1 MQIIRFKLQWL
12 LFRYPAPLFYFSTS
26 PLLFFFIILFRVA
39 WWQWWHFRAIFL
51 LLPGHSKQCRCR
63 LAFWH
68 AIVEK
73 QQQAVWWP
81 LAKEFLMFSCQVQVR
96 SSHVYRRVSH
106 CHLRLGI
113 PAPSSSL
120 PQVKPPFGYAA
131 VGHQLLGAGCLEL
144 GALKSMSSSKSLG
157 IKCHF
162 AFRDKLA
169 NLTRKLFI
177 SSLLSA
183 KEFFL
188 HFFFFCSGYS
198 YSFCPESIYMAFS
211 LRVSVCS
218 ELRSPIFSPFFLPN
232 NSSYFSSI

>member
-26 PLLFFFIILFRVA
+26 PLLFFFFILFRVA

-106 CHLRLGI
+106 CHLVDMRLGI

-188 HFFFFCSGYS
+188 HFFFAPATATAFALRAFTWHFPSG
-198 YSFCPESIYMAFS
+198 S
-211 LRVSVCS
+211 LFARNSV
-218 ELRSPIFSPFFLPN
+218 RPFFPPFFFAEQL
-232 NSSYFSSI
+232 